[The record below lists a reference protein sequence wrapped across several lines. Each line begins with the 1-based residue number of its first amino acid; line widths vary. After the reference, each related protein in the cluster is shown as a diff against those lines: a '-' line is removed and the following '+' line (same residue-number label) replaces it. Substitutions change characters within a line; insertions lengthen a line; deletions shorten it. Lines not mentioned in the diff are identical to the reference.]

1 MVNELAPFEIEKC
14 GNQPPLKV
22 IQTLVEKQL
31 DFLHQIFE
39 GLEVDGQLAEI
50 RQELL
55 ETNLKVFSP
64 FYFSETFVDP
74 TKVPFFSETY
84 PEIDEMVKQIL
95 AYVGEQRKL
104 RLDKDTLTQ
113 LYYTYMLIL
122 LEHLPVQL
130 VSSVVKITVDFSNG
144 KVFTKYITSQLQQF
158 APLNIEISKRLED
171 DTDIFLSDQ
180 RFYDV
185 DCEQMIWESPPLAE
199 DWEQLGDLIVKI
211 KQNDKKIINS

>member
-1 MVNELAPFEIEKC
+1 M
-14 GNQPPLKV
+14 
-22 IQTLVEKQL
+22 
-31 DFLHQIFE
+31 
-39 GLEVDGQLAEI
+39 
-50 RQELL
+50 
-55 ETNLKVFSP
+55 
-64 FYFSETFVDP
+64 
-74 TKVPFFSETY
+74 
-84 PEIDEMVKQIL
+84 